1 VKIKCSNNLLD
12 YMERGCCDFLLL
24 SIALIA
30 ISFTGITVVIVFK
43 NIFI

>member
-1 VKIKCSNNLLD
+1 MKIKCSNNLLD
-12 YMERGCCDFLLL
+12 YTERGGCDFLLL

-30 ISFTGITVVIVFK
+30 ISFRNYLVIVFK